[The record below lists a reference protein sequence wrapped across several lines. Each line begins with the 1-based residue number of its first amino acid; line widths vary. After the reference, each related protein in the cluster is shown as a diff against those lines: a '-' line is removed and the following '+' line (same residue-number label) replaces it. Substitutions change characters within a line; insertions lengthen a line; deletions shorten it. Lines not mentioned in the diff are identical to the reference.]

1 MMKKIFLTIAL
12 QCLTLHIA
20 QAAEWSLTST
30 LNPTSKYDDNVFLSD
45 TNKQDSYQFQ
55 IKPTLVGKYA
65 LENVEYSVNLGY
77 AIDRYLSLSYLD
89 RENPF
94 INFNTSHQNE
104 RSTWGL
110 SAGYVQDSTRND
122 AELDTGDFRTE
133 STITTRSISPS
144 YSYKLTERDSL
155 SISGGYTEKTYS
167 TDDFSD
173 NESVSLS
180 TGWQHQFSERLSSGF
195 NFSATN
201 YQSEGTALSSDND
214 IYNLGAT
221 LNYQVTELW
230 SLSGQLGMSKLNGE
244 QTTSELK
251 DESTSSGTS
260 YNVTANRMGELDN
273 FSITLFRG
281 LTPSSTGEVNEQ
293 DRISVSY
300 SRKLTETISASLN
313 TSYQQTSSALQD
325 GTNERKYLNFSPSIK
340 WQFERNLG
348 LSLGYNYRQ
357 QKRSNPSTD
366 ATSNAVFVTLL
377 YDWDGLR
384 ASR

>member
-94 INFNTSHQNE
+94 INFNTSHENE

-110 SAGYVQDSTRND
+110 NAGYVQDSTRND

-144 YSYKLTERDSL
+144 YSYNLTERDSL

-244 QTTSELK
+244 QTTSGFK

-293 DRISVSY
+293 DRISVAY

-313 TSYQQTSSALQD
+313 TSYQQTSSALQE

-357 QKRSNPSTD
+357 QKQSDSSTD